1 MRSRIE
7 RDYEQFFPYAL
18 ILPRA
23 LHAIQSAQ
31 TQPLPLRFHP
41 PNLTASRER
50 VCNSASY
57 LGIISAKSNRSPISV
72 KYVTQPKASTC

>member
-1 MRSRIE
+1 MTRMTVRVWARGPKLFDPPQE
-7 RDYEQFFPYAL
+7 FFRPCPQAGR
-18 ILPRA
+18 RA
-23 LHAIQSAQ
+23 LK
-31 TQPLPLRFHP
+31 TP

-50 VCNSASY
+50 ICNSASY